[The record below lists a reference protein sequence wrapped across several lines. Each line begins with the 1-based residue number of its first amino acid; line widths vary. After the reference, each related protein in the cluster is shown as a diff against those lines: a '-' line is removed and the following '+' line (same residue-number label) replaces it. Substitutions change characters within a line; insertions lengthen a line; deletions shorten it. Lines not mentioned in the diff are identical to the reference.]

1 MSLSYQ
7 DKVNLKNCFKSTNN
21 FIILTTGRAGSD
33 FLQSCYDN
41 HQEVASTSEKS
52 TNLSKFIQQHLNL
65 LPNCK
70 EVFSAL
76 SVKELLFS
84 FAPHINYIE
93 NWNVNKAEDYRKG
106 DVQRYLNAMNFLLT
120 IKENDSSYL
129 SITRIIN
136 ISFNYAVNKDI
147 REIKTILIHLHHIN
161 KLIFFKDSLTSNDLV
176 VLCNRSPYDLVASGV
191 FHWKKYWFSTQQY
204 SDCINLSK
212 YRKIMSRA
220 LDDYKEMKKF
230 LNNSKSFYFTS
241 ILEKLESLD
250 YLNRINKCLKI
261 ELFKE
266 YPPATVLGQKWFGDR
281 LSTKKKTR
289 FSGSYNSSFVKRG
302 NPIKRLGLIDA
313 SLISVICKE
322 RIDFYDF
329 KPKNKYLNSLLSNNY
344 LIRAIIFS
352 LLLFLP
358 TKIEIQY
365 FLNIHK
371 TFFDIITCE
380 ILSREEK
387 LMQLRNS
394 ILYVII
400 FPLEYIRMRFFRIS
414 SFIDHIQSP
423 KFITELN

>member
-76 SVKELLFS
+76 SIKELLFS

-176 VLCNRSPYDLVASGV
+176 VLCNRNPYDLVASGV

-250 YLNRINKCLKI
+250 YLNRIDKCLKI
-261 ELFKE
+261 KLFKE

-313 SLISVICKE
+313 SLISIICKE

-329 KPKNKYLNSLLSNNY
+329 KPKNKYLNSLLSKNY

-371 TFFDIITCE
+371 TFLDIITCE

-387 LMQLRNS
+387 VMQLRNS